1 MGGWHSPVR
10 DVRGAQQCRQVGDGA
25 AQGTGSVTLRLTGEE
40 VEGDES
46 SVGASQQAQAVW
58 VQGLTVQHLLHCQ
71 LHPWGPPISTQ
82 TSASSQQHPPKQPQP
97 STPHLGVCHI
107 LLTHTG
113 KQGVDAGLAK
123 AQGAT
128 VVH

>member
-1 MGGWHSPVR
+1 MKAPWEPASRPRRCGSRGSLCSTCSTASFT
-10 DVRGAQQCRQVGDGA
+10 RGA
-25 AQGTGSVTLRLTGEE
+25 
-40 VEGDES
+40 
-46 SVGASQQAQAVW
+46 
-58 VQGLTVQHLLHCQ
+58 
-71 LHPWGPPISTQ
+71 PPISTQ